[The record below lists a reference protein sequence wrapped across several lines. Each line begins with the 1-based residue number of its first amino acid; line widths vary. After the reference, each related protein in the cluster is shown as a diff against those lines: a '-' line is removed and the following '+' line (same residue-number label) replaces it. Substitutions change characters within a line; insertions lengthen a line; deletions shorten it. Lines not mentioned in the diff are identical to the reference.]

1 MSKPINTKLKGGI
14 DESVYE
20 KIEQVRINDDFEA
33 SNQLKTV
40 VSAVPA
46 YVPISHAEQEVYYVN
61 GATYRKYF
69 YINNN
74 WKYITLS

>member
-1 MSKPINTKLKGGI
+1 MEIKKLKLKGGVKE
-14 DESVYE
+14 DYRNE
-20 KIEQVRINDDFEA
+20 EQTRINDDFQDF
-33 SNQLKTV
+33 NDLRGFVDTPPTYTPRNYK
-40 VSAVPA
+40 
-46 YVPISHAEQEVYYVN
+46 EQEVYYVN